1 MVSLGDLA
9 YCRGECTLLEPDMIN
24 RNLTLS
30 LAVAATLSAS
40 LSFWIADRGNEIE
53 QDGRSVDSI
62 QSWDKAANEQ
72 EAPVNLGEE
81 AAGPDLFGVFEI
93 IDAETLDV
101 TFNAADLKNSENL
114 AYIDPL
120 TGETHQS
127 KPLRSLIN
135 MASQALISSVEIG
148 GITRPLTITIADNAV
163 FMTLPYTGGVLE
175 GEGSLESMT
184 LRKQQPMKDFIK
196 EDVAQPEIL
205 DEEPLQDFPICLN
218 C

>member
-1 MVSLGDLA
+1 MPNKNVILFLIMTL
-9 YCRGECTLLEPDMIN
+9 TLLVGFRFMFTDKG
-24 RNLTLS
+24 T
-30 LAVAATLSAS
+30 
-40 LSFWIADRGNEIE
+40 EIE

-62 QSWDKAANEQ
+62 QSRDTAANEQ
-72 EAPVNLGEE
+72 EAPINLGEE
-81 AAGPDLFGVFEI
+81 ATGPDFFGVFKV
-93 IDAETLDV
+93 IDAETLEV
-101 TFNAADLKNSENL
+101 TFNTEDLKNSKNL
-114 AYIDPL
+114 SYLDPL
-120 TGETHQS
+120 TGESHES
-127 KPLRSLIN
+127 KSVRTVIN
-135 MASQALISSVEIG
+135 VASEALVSSVEID
-148 GITRPLTITIADNAV
+148 GIARPLTITIAGNAV